1 MDVEFDG
8 EKDRSNGDKHG
19 ISLARAA
26 EMDVD
31 TALVAPDDRLDY
43 GEPRYVALGMI
54 DGRLHSLVFTM
65 RGETMRAISLR
76 KANAKERKR
85 YDRR

>member
-1 MDVEFDG
+1 MDVEFDD
-8 EKDRSNGDKHG
+8 EKDRSNGDKYG
-19 ISLARAA
+19 ISLARAG

-31 TALVAPDDRLDY
+31 TALIALDDRLDY

-54 DGRLHSLVFTM
+54 EGRLHSLVFTM